1 VGESQISQDDG
12 IVKPSETSETWSQ
25 RLLGSSSSWVINK
38 ITDVKWQP
46 CAQESQECNSM
57 VSFHE
62 VHMDGLM
69 QANTGNFRKFRQWC
83 HTQIWRHP
91 NHSEVVSMDVSH
103 YQILTYIYINIY
115 ISSFTDHE
123 ITMPSPFSTV
133 KNGLNHHFDDPRVDF
148 NGSDRCET
156 CWHLEARW
164 PPPGSMGFHGKIRK
178 GGPKRQNHRHIGGI
192 TMIYWC
198 YWWYNIYCP
207 YKILY
212 LILYLLYNYMI
223 NIL

>member
-91 NHSEVVSMDVSH
+91 NHSEVVTIAVSH
-103 YQILTYIYINIY
+103 YQILMYIYIYISLYIY
-115 ISSFTDHE
+115 IDIHPHFQ
-123 ITMPSPFSTV
+123 TMKSPWIHHVQRLNIGKKSPFRRPQGRFQRIWQVRDLLAPGSTV
-133 KNGLNHHFDDPRVDF
+133 TTAGI
-148 NGSDRCET
+148 
-156 CWHLEARW
+156 
-164 PPPGSMGFHGKIRK
+164 HGIPWSGR
-178 GGPKRQNHRHIGGI
+178 GGPKRQNHRQIGG
-192 TMIYWC
+192 TG
-198 YWWYNIYCP
+198 
-207 YKILY
+207 ILVV
-212 LILYLLYNYMI
+212 
-223 NIL
+223 